1 MADDRKRRDDQYSG
15 SEREMDDQRVRGGV
29 GDEVRGI
36 ADEGEEEFED
46 TEDLDEEED
55 VDGSS

>member
-1 MADDRKRRDDQYSG
+1 MADDRKRRDDQS
-15 SEREMDDQRVRGGV
+15 SETGQDMSEDRGRTGV

-46 TEDLDEEED
+46 TEDLDEDED
-55 VDGSS
+55 SDA